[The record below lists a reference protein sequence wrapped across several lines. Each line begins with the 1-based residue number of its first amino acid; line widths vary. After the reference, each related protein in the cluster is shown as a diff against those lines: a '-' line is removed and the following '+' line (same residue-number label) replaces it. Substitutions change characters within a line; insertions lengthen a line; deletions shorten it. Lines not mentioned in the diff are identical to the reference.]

1 MADTTTTNLS
11 LTKPEVGASSGS
23 WGGKINTDLDTLD
36 AIFGTGGT
44 AVTMAAVTVDS
55 LASVGNAVIGGV
67 LDQDVASTVMH
78 NMTNT
83 GIAADLSWSQRIQD
97 PGGNYEI
104 RSTTDAGVTVKNAL
118 SLAHAT
124 GDATFAGDVSVP
136 TKTPASASATGT
148 TGTISW
154 DANYIY
160 ICTATDTWKRVAIA
174 TW

>member
-44 AVTMAAVTVDS
+44 AVTMAAITVDS

-67 LDQDVASTVMH
+67 LEQNVADTVMH

-97 PGGNYEI
+97 PSGDYEI
-104 RSTTDAGVTVKNAL
+104 RSTIDAGTTVKLAL

-124 GDATFAGDVSVP
+124 GDASFGGDVSVP

-154 DANYIY
+154 DADYIY